1 MGEPSEQLRIPQRE
15 SGKEQYLNS
24 NELEYQEKLAEA
36 CGVSLE
42 KRILAFNL
50 QPPSSQKDDL
60 HWSIKNMVAIGLDQC
75 VYIWNADTG
84 GVTNVLKEQK
94 IRSMLGHTARVGVIT
109 WNKHIISSGCKDGNI
124 WHHDTRVAQHKV
136 AELIDHTSEVC
147 GLKWNSNGDQLASG
161 GNDNRVNI
169 WDARASTPSLTKN
182 NHVAAVKALAWC
194 PWQSHILASGG
205 GSYDRHIHFWN
216 VSSGARVKSIDT
228 GSQVT
233 SIIWSKDFKELL
245 SNHGFPNHN
254 MTIWSYPTLV
264 AASDE
269 NLKFWRV
276 FQNARKNEKSK
287 NSDKEN
293 TGSVF
298 GGCTIR

>member
-1 MGEPSEQLRIPQRE
+1 MTTTPGYSRWLIHGSVKWSLVFETLQSCSPCMVTSGEHEM
-15 SGKEQYLNS
+15 
-24 NELEYQEKLAEA
+24 ELAMKL
-36 CGVSLE
+36 CNPITLC
-42 KRILAFNL
+42 LAT
-50 QPPSSQKDDL
+50 
-60 HWSIKNMVAIGLDQC
+60 
-75 VYIWNADTG
+75 ADSCYR
-84 GVTNVLKEQK
+84 N
-94 IRSMLGHTARVGVIT
+94 
-109 WNKHIISSGCKDGNI
+109 GNI

-136 AELIDHTSEVC
+136 AELIDHTSEVY

-169 WDARASTPSLTKN
+169 WDARASTPRLTKN
-182 NHVAAVKALAWC
+182 NHVAAVKALTWC

-216 VSSGARVKSIDT
+216 VSSDARVKSIDT

-245 SNHGFPNHN
+245 STHGFPNHN
-254 MTIWSYPTLV
+254 MTICPDNQVVAT

-269 NLKFWRV
+269 NLKIWRV

-298 GGCTIR
+298 GGCIIR

>member
-1 MGEPSEQLRIPQRE
+1 MRESSEQLRIPQRE

-42 KRILAFNL
+42 KHDLRQLYNQPMKLFTIQFKRRILTSPERVLDAPGLLDNYYLNL
-50 QPPSSQKDDL
+50 LD
-60 HWSIKNMVAIGLDQC
+60 WTIKNMVAIGLDQC
-75 VYIWNADTG
+75 VYIWNADIG
-84 GVTNVLKEQK
+84 G
-94 IRSMLGHTARVGVIT
+94 IYTARIGVII

-169 WDARASTPSLTKN
+169 WDA
-182 NHVAAVKALAWC
+182 LAWC
-194 PWQSHILASGG
+194 PWQSHILALG
-205 GSYDRHIHFWN
+205 GSAYSFLEH
-216 VSSGARVKSIDT
+216 
-228 GSQVT
+228 
-233 SIIWSKDFKELL
+233 FKELL
-245 SNHGFPNHN
+245 STHGFPNHN
-254 MTIWSYPTLV
+254 MTIWSYPTLNKTADIPAHESGILHSTISPDNQV
-264 AASDE
+264 VATAASDE

-276 FQNARKNEKSK
+276 FQNLKQ
-287 NSDKEN
+287 
-293 TGSVF
+293 
-298 GGCTIR
+298 